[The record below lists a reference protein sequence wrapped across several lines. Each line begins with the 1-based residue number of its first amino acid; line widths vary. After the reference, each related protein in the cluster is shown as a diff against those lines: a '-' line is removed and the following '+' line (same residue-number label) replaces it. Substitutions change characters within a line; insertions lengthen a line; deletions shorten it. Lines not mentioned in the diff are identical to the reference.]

1 MFPDTKL
8 TDADISVTDLL
19 DHIRSF
25 ANQNWTQYTGTYLEN
40 DYSHL
45 MHYY

>member
-8 TDADISVTDLL
+8 TDADISVTVFL

-25 ANQNWTQYTGTYLEN
+25 ANQNWTQYTGTYLEI

-45 MHYY
+45 KHYY